1 MLYKLT
7 ETLYLHRSCC
17 ICISSALSL
26 VFYSLID
33 KIFFI
38 QFLQIL
44 LHMTGWFRQPVD
56 NPGKPRGKALVAAH
70 KGHTVITE
78 GDSDKHSKERK
89 IFSSMILDFFF
100 FM

>member
-1 MLYKLT
+1 
-7 ETLYLHRSCC
+7 
-17 ICISSALSL
+17 
-26 VFYSLID
+26 
-33 KIFFI
+33 
-38 QFLQIL
+38 
-44 LHMTGWFRQPVD
+44 MTGWFRQPVD